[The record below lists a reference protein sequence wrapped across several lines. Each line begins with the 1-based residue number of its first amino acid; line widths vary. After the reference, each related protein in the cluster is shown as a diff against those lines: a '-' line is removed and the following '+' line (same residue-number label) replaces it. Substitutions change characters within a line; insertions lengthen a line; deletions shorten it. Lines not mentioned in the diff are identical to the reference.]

1 MAEKKAKTAEKNAG
15 HPAKAHLSR
24 VRRREQGDQVRRL
37 RPQGLL
43 PGLREELRLRRPHA
57 LSGQGDSRWAERA
70 RARPPSAT
78 STLRSAIWRT
88 RPTKMP
94 TCPRTKPAGAKS
106 SASTPSC
113 SASASRSCA
122 GRILNRE
129 RINKTIEGIYFIC
142 ATCLKVCH
150 SLDDGLS
157 EDPANQNNLCGA
169 CAKAQAA
176 ADSAA
181 AAAAI
186 KESGGPSRRATRSR
200 RKRAA
205 AS

>member
-1 MAEKKAKTAEKNAG
+1 MG
-15 HPAKAHLSR
+15 
-24 VRRREQGDQVRRL
+24 
-37 RPQGLL
+37 
-43 PGLREELRLRRPHA
+43 
-57 LSGQGDSRWAERA
+57 RA
-70 RARPPSAT
+70 RKSKT
-78 STLRSAIWRT
+78 SKRDKYASFGDMADEAEEDADLPKDEAGRRKIKRQYAELLGIRIEKLR
-88 RPTKMP
+88 
-94 TCPRTKPAGAKS
+94 
-106 SASTPSC
+106 
-113 SASASRSCA
+113 

-142 ATCLKVCH
+142 GACLKVCH

-176 ADSAA
+176 ANSAA
-181 AAAAI
+181 AAAA
-186 KESGGPSRRATRSR
+186 KESGGPSRRPTRST